1 MRTERSLARRCAV
14 IAAAWVF
21 RTTALAAGPEIDF
34 NREIRPILSESCYQ
48 CHGPDAG
55 KRKADLRLDARE
67 GLFRSDDGTAIVAPG
82 KLDASELWLRITS
95 DDPDSVMPP
104 PKAGKRLA
112 PAQVEIVRRWIEQG
126 APWKGHWSFQ
136 PVAQPRPPEADAP
149 GIIDRFLDQRIQ
161 AAGLTPAPEADR
173 PTLIRRLSLDLTGLP
188 PTPEDVEAFA
198 RDPRPDAYERQVDR
212 LLSSPHYGERMA
224 VFWLDLVRFAD
235 TQGYHSD
242 NHVDIWMFRDYV
254 IRAFNTNRP
263 FDQFTIEQLAG
274 DLIERPTD
282 ESRVGSGYN
291 RLLQTTQEGGAQP
304 KEYIAKYAADRVRNV
319 SSVWMGVTMGCA
331 ECHDHKYDPF
341 TTREFYGLEAFFADI
356 KETIVGAQQETRFP
370 TPEESTAL
378 KTLQDR
384 LAPLAAIK
392 NPTPD
397 QKKDR
402 AELERQ
408 IRETETRIPATL
420 VTTAMEPRTVR
431 LLPRGNWLDDSGPI
445 IAPTVPASL
454 PPMEV
459 SGRRANR
466 LDLARWLVSGRNPL
480 VARVMVNR
488 LWKLAFGQGIVTTLD
503 DFGAQGAWP
512 THPELLDW
520 LAAEFVDGGWDVKAT
535 VKRIV
540 MSEAYRR
547 SSRPRELDR
556 RLDPANRWLSR
567 QNAFRLDAEFV
578 RDNALAISG
587 RLAEPIGGPSVKPYQ
602 PAGYWSFL
610 NFPRREYHPDHGT
623 NQYRRGLY
631 TYWQRTFLHPSL
643 LAFDASTREECVVQR
658 PRSNTPLQALV
669 LLNDPTYVEAARV
682 LAARLIAE
690 AGTDPAS
697 RLDRAFRLALSRPPA
712 AEESAILLDLV
723 AKHERQYREDPASAR
738 ELIGIGET
746 PVPPGLDAAE
756 LAAWTSAARAIL
768 NLHETITRP

>member
-1 MRTERSLARRCAV
+1 MRIERPLARRCAV

-21 RTTALAAGPEIDF
+21 RATALAAGPEIDF

-82 KLDASELWLRITS
+82 KLDTSELWLRITS

-104 PKAGKRLA
+104 PKAGKRLT
-112 PAQVEIVRRWIEQG
+112 PAQVESLRRWIEQG

-136 PVAQPRPPEADAP
+136 PVARPRTPEATAL
-149 GIIDRFLDQRIQ
+149 GRIDQFLNDRISN
-161 AAGLTPAPEADR
+161 AGLTPAPEADR

-198 RDPRPDAYERQVDR
+198 RDSRPDAYERLVDR
-212 LLSSPHYGERMA
+212 LLASPHYGERMA

-254 IRAFNTNRP
+254 IRAFNSNRP

-274 DLIERPTD
+274 DLIDRPTE

-341 TTREFYGLEAFFADI
+341 TTREFYGLEAFFADV

-370 TPEESTAL
+370 TPEEATAL

-397 QKKDR
+397 QKKER

-420 VTTAMEPRTVR
+420 VTSAMEPRTVR

-445 IAPTVPASL
+445 ITPTVPASL

-488 LWKLAFGQGIVTTLD
+488 LWKLAFGQGIVTTPD

-520 LAAEFVDGGWDVKAT
+520 LAAEFVDGRWDVKAT

-587 RLAEPIGGPSVKPYQ
+587 QLAATIGGPSVKPYQ

-697 RLDRAFRLALSRPPA
+697 RLDRGFRLALARSPSPD
-712 AEESAILLDLV
+712 ESAILLDLV
-723 AKHERQYREDPASAR
+723 ARHERQYREDPAAAR
-738 ELIGIGET
+738 ELIRIGET
-746 PVPPGLDAAE
+746 PVPPSLDAAE
-756 LAAWTSAARAIL
+756 LAAWTSAARVIL